1 MGKTKEIKLNISK
14 SSRLWKYG
22 GDNIQITNSTN
33 NMTTNISLSN
43 QKNNV
48 NQKNNKNIS
57 NQSKNGNWNQPAF
70 QETLKSFVL
79 ENMKEQPYEFYDNY
93 LTDENRDFFK
103 KPIGL
108 HDPLGEN
115 VNPFTLQPYELVHS
129 GIKELKGGPLQGKT
143 INKSYRNLSYIWTNQ
158 IVYKNYLNDLIS
170 KIRENQVTLLISGTG
185 TGKTV
190 ITPRAA
196 MEAFNYQKKVIV
208 TIPKK
213 TICQSAAEFA
223 AECSGVKIG
232 EEIGYYFA
240 GANQT
245 SEKTKLTY
253 CTTGSLI
260 SKITGDDPY
269 LNDYD
274 CIIID
279 EAHERSVQTDLLL
292 FYIKKALTVR
302 KDLKLV
308 IMSAT
313 ISKDKFLGYF
323 PNGNSKNNSVNN
335 ISKAKFKTTEVDVG
349 GEKIYSV
356 ESFWESQP
364 IPDMEWKKKAVE
376 KITEILTTTQS
387 GDILVFIASAPDGN
401 FICNEI
407 SHKIK
412 GQNVN
417 PFCVILHS
425 SSPKE
430 DKEFAIG
437 NTSLNQHPN
446 YDASHPFTRKLVM
459 ATNVAESSITI
470 DSIVYVIESGYHYE
484 QAYFPEES
492 ARSLML
498 ERISKASV
506 RQREGRAGR
515 TQNGFCYH
523 LYTEKEFEGFHD
535 FPIPDIQKTDLTDF
549 ILDMLKLPYIQ
560 NVGDIQSKILNYL
573 IDPPA
578 EPFVQNAIHN
588 LYALQCIDKDT
599 KEGKITELGIAL
611 SKFRGIPLHFAKAIL
626 ASYYLNCKY
635 DLMEIYCIYL
645 ALDGRIGDLFEEPR
659 KRKNMNEYAYQEMM
673 RDFEKKKKKYYSKY
687 GDFFTIYDAYHDFK
701 HFMGQPSNV
710 KKENNIV
717 VNEMIVNNNEM
728 EGGMNQMNTFG
739 TKTKA
744 EATEWLRERALS
756 PRLFLGKG
764 KGKLGNIKRDMQKI
778 NFTLMSI
785 VHPPELKKKYFNEL
799 KKNNTNASMKNIEK
813 EIQMNHQNNNQGIEM
828 ETTIF
833 ENKVPKHAKEEMEME
848 MIMMGGF
855 SKNKKPYEVNFF
867 PSLQPTQD
875 KYDNMSLS
883 LCMGLIINMA
893 KLVNQ
898 KKAMYRTAFPLKKID
913 CKFDRDTSLIAKT
926 HPSLVY
932 YGELFKMRKDQ
943 PILKLNFV
951 NRIPS
956 SVVSQLES
964 FYPDLMKEYMKK
976 EKNTHSYDDSKSKG
990 KKRYSKK
997 MKRRRY

>member
-1 MGKTKEIKLNISK
+1 MGKTKEIKMNISK
-14 SSRLWKYG
+14 SSRLWKNFYG
-22 GDNIQITNSTN
+22 GDNIQIANSSN

-43 QKNNV
+43 TNK
-48 NQKNNKNIS
+48 NKNIS
-57 NQSKNGNWNQPAF
+57 NQPKNANWNQKNF

-79 ENMKEQPYEFYDNY
+79 ENMKDQPYEFYDNY
-93 LTDENRDFFK
+93 LTDENRAFFQ

-115 VNPFTLQPYELVHS
+115 VNPFTLQPYELIHS
-129 GIKELKGGPLQGKT
+129 GTKDLKGGPLVGKS

-158 IVYKNYLNDLIS
+158 IVYKKFLNTLIS
-170 KIRENQVTLLISGTG
+170 NIRENQVTLLISGTG

-274 CIIID
+274 CVIID

-313 ISKDKFLGYF
+313 ISKEKFLGYF

-335 ISKAKFKTTEVDVG
+335 LSKAKFKTKEVDVG
-349 GEKIYSV
+349 SEKLFTV

-364 IPDMEWKKKAVE
+364 IPDMEWKKKAAE
-376 KITEILTTTQS
+376 KVVEILTTTQT
-387 GDILVFIASAPDGN
+387 GDIMVFIASAPDGN

-407 SHKIK
+407 KNKIK
-412 GQNVN
+412 GHNVN
-417 PFCVILHS
+417 PICVVLHGS
-425 SSPKE
+425 SSKE

-437 NTSLNQHPN
+437 DTSLNQHPEYN
-446 YDASHPFTRKLVM
+446 ASRPTRKLVM

-515 TQNGFCYH
+515 TQNGYCYH

-535 FPIPDIQKTDLTDF
+535 YPIPDIQKTDLTDF
-549 ILDMLKLPYIQ
+549 VLDMLKLPYIQ
-560 NVGDIQSKILNYL
+560 NVDDIQSKILNYL
-573 IDPPA
+573 IDPPSEA
-578 EPFVQNAIHN
+578 FVQNAIHN

-599 KEGKITELGIAL
+599 KEGKVTELGIAL

-626 ASYYLNCKY
+626 TSYYLNCKY
-635 DLMEIYCIYL
+635 DLMEIYCIYV
-645 ALDGRIGDLFEEPR
+645 ALDGKIKDLFEEPR
-659 KRKNMNEYAYQEMM
+659 KRKNIDEYAYQEMM

-687 GDFFTIYDAYHDFK
+687 GDFFTVYDAYHDFK
-701 HFMGQPSNV
+701 NFMGKPMNNRKQ
-710 KKENNIV
+710 NIV
-717 VNEMIVNNNEM
+717 MNVQNEMIVNNNQM
-728 EGGMNQMNTFG
+728 EGGMNQMNLFG

-764 KGKLGNIKRDMQKI
+764 KGKLGNIKRDMQKL

-799 KKNNTNASMKNIEK
+799 KKNNTNVSMKNIEK

-848 MIMMGGF
+848 MMMMGGF
-855 SKNKKPYEVNFF
+855 SKNKKPYEVNYF
-867 PSLQPTQD
+867 PTLQPSQD
-875 KYDNMSLS
+875 KYENMSLS

-898 KKAMYRTAFPLKKID
+898 NKALYRTAFPLKKID
-913 CKFDRDTSLIAKT
+913 CRFDRDTSLIAKT

-932 YGELFKMRKDQ
+932 YGELFKLRKDQ

-964 FYPDLMKEYMKK
+964 FYPDLLTEYMKK